1 LIAFSYADPLLNSP
15 SPQPESTH
23 RVIHVKRNKLMNAF
37 KKFPLANTLILGLG
51 LLFAHPLS
59 TTAQTM
65 PGNQASPVVA
75 DTDPKSLQSA
85 VASYRD
91 DVRQSILLVSQQ
103 PQVLARLANQQAQTQ
118 QAFTALIQPFGQ
130 TKQGWF
136 YDMARFPDLLH
147 TLATLPAGSD
157 KATVQTITKT
167 LPADLQETAWKL
179 YRHHNADLV
188 QADNLNQ
195 QADQSFAALL
205 APLDAPTQ
213 AAFRQLMNLPDV
225 LSMLTSQPEQT
236 AQLGQS
242 YQADPDGITQQLATM
257 HDNQDA
263 QNKQELAAYQRELN
277 QDPQAQQELQ
287 QAGQAYAQA
296 NGYSSNGINPNP
308 AWASM
313 SAYNQNPYSY
323 WFGYPYWYGSPL
335 WYPSAFGYGTG
346 FYYGLGG
353 NMVVFG
359 LPSIGFSNWFFNRGY
374 GYYPHLYNR
383 FNAYYTRN
391 VGFHQYWSPSNSGF
405 MSAAHRAF
413 TPTVGMIGG
422 RPNWLGNGGRTYSSG
437 NVSPNGRVSAPMGR
451 MNNGSFGGRTLS
463 GGFSGR
469 PFGGSSF
476 GGGTRSFGG
485 GGGFHGGGR
494 GGR

>member
-1 LIAFSYADPLLNSP
+1 
-15 SPQPESTH
+15 
-23 RVIHVKRNKLMNAF
+23 MNAF
-37 KKFPLANTLILGLG
+37 NNFPTANTLMLGLG
-51 LLFAHPLS
+51 LLFAYPLS
-59 TTAQTM
+59 TLAQVT
-65 PGNQASPVVA
+65 PNNQPAPIVAGNDQPTLLS
-75 DTDPKSLQSA
+75 S

-91 DVRQSILLVSQQ
+91 DVRQSVLLASQQ
-103 PQVLARLANQQAQTQ
+103 PQVLAQLANQQAQTQ
-118 QAFTALIQPFGQ
+118 QAFTALIQPFGR

-136 YDMARFPDLLH
+136 YDIARFPALLH

-157 KATVQTITKT
+157 RATVQANTQM

-188 QADNLNQ
+188 QADKINQ
-195 QADQSFAALL
+195 QANQSFDALL
-205 APLDAPTQ
+205 APLDAPAQ

-225 LSMLTSQPEQT
+225 LSLLTSQPEQT
-236 AQLGQS
+236 AQLSQS
-242 YQADPDGITQQLATM
+242 YQNDPEGITKQLTALHDSQQ
-257 HDNQDA
+257 A
-263 QNKQELAAYQRELN
+263 QNQQELAEYQRELN

-296 NGYSSNGINPNP
+296 NGYGTNGINPNP
-308 AWASM
+308 AWTNTPY
-313 SAYNQNPYSY
+313 YNQNPYSY
-323 WFGYPYWYGSPL
+323 WSGYPYWYGSPM
-335 WYPSAFGYGTG
+335 WYPSAWGYGTG

-383 FNAYYTRN
+383 FNSYYTRN
-391 VGFHQYWSPSNSGF
+391 VGFHQYWSPVNAGF

-413 TPTVGMIGG
+413 TPTIGMIGG
-422 RPNWLGNGGRTYSSG
+422 RPNWLGNGRTYSSG
-437 NVSPNGRVSAPMGR
+437 NTSSNGRVSSPMGR
-451 MNNGSFGGRTLS
+451 MNSGNFGGRTLS

-469 PFGGSSF
+469 TFGGSSF
-476 GGGTRSFGG
+476 GGMRSFGG